1 MSSADLAPAAALAA
15 GHLQTQAVALL
26 AGLELLTA
34 VLLAWRGPAS
44 SPRGPLAVQG
54 LALAGLVAVIGVST
68 GEQVLWLVAMVVAV
82 LKGVVLPGLVV
93 RRPAGVLLG
102 VRTGAPGPDVAAD
115 GPDGG
120 PDDASALRGR
130 SRVPLLLGA
139 AGLVVVAFLT
149 ARPLAAVVPGP
160 TGRALPVGFALV
172 LVGFVLLATGTRSRA
187 QLVGFLVL
195 DNGIATTAFLATGGV
210 PLVVELGVSLDV
222 LLVVLVLQVLGARID
237 TAFGGSGV
245 TGTDLDQLREL
256 HD

>member
-1 MSSADLAPAAALAA
+1 MSSGDAS
-15 GHLQTQAVALL
+15 QAVAVL

-54 LALAGLVAVIGVST
+54 FALAGLVAVIGVA
-68 GEQVLWLVAMVVAV
+68 EDEPVLWLVALLVGV
-82 LKGVVLPGLVV
+82 LKGVVLPTLVV
-93 RRPAGVLLG
+93 RRPVRAAGAAGRPAVTAAVPAVL
-102 VRTGAPGPDVAAD
+102 RPAAV
-115 GPDGG
+115 
-120 PDDASALRGR
+120 RGR

-139 AGLVVVAFLT
+139 AGLVVVAYLA
-149 ARPLAAVVPGP
+149 ARPVARVV
-160 TGRALPVGFALV
+160 TGATGQALPVGFALV
-172 LVGFVLLATGTRSRA
+172 LVGFALLATGRRSQS

-222 LLVVLVLQVLGARID
+222 LLVVLVLQVLGSRID
-237 TAFGGSGV
+237 TAFGAGAPG
-245 TGTDLDQLREL
+245 GTDLDQLREL

>member
-15 GHLQTQAVALL
+15 GQLQTQAVALL

-34 VLLAWRGPAS
+34 VLLAWRGPAA

-54 LALAGLVAVIGVST
+54 FALAGLVAVIGAAT
-68 GEQVLWLVAMVVAV
+68 GEHVLWLVAVLVAV

-102 VRTGAPGPDVAAD
+102 VRTGAPDPGD
-115 GPDGG
+115 GPD
-120 PDDASALRGR
+120 DVSALRGR

-139 AGLVVVAFLT
+139 AGLVVVAFLA
-149 ARPLAAVVPGP
+149 ARPLTAVVPGP

-237 TAFGGSGV
+237 TAFGGSGA

>member
-1 MSSADLAPAAALAA
+1 
-15 GHLQTQAVALL
+15 
-26 AGLELLTA
+26 
-34 VLLAWRGPAS
+34 
-44 SPRGPLAVQG
+44 VQG
-54 LALAGLVAVIGVST
+54 FALAGLVAVIGEST
-68 GEQVLWLVAMVVAV
+68 GEKGLWLVAALVAV
-82 LKGVVLPGLVV
+82 LKGVVLPSLVV
-93 RRPAGVLLG
+93 RRPAGLLVG
-102 VRTGAPGPDVAAD
+102 RGAQQAPA
-115 GPDGG
+115 
-120 PDDASALRGR
+120 PDDAGAVRGG

-139 AGLVVVAFLT
+139 AGLVVVAFLA
-149 ARPLAAVVPGP
+149 ARPLVAVVPGP

-222 LLVVLVLQVLGARID
+222 LLVVLVLQVLGARLE
-237 TAFGGSGV
+237 TAFGGHAA

>member
-1 MSSADLAPAAALAA
+1 MSSGDAS
-15 GHLQTQAVALL
+15 QAVALL

-54 LALAGLVAVIGVST
+54 FALAGLVAVIGVAE
-68 GEQVLWLVAMVVAV
+68 GEAVLWLVALLVAV
-82 LKGVVLPGLVV
+82 LKGVVLPTLVV
-93 RRPAGVLLG
+93 GRPGRPAGPAVPPA
-102 VRTGAPGPDVAAD
+102 GARPAGRPAVV
-115 GPDGG
+115 
-120 PDDASALRGR
+120 RGR

-139 AGLVVVAFLT
+139 AGLVVVAYLA
-149 ARPLAAVVPGP
+149 ARPVARVV
-160 TGRALPVGFALV
+160 TGATGQALPVGFALV
-172 LVGFVLLATGTRSRA
+172 LVGFALLATGRRSQS

-222 LLVVLVLQVLGARID
+222 LLVVLVLQVLGSRID
-237 TAFGGSGV
+237 TAFGAGAPG
-245 TGTDLDQLREL
+245 GTDLDQLREL

>member
-1 MSSADLAPAAALAA
+1 M
-15 GHLQTQAVALL
+15 ALL

-54 LALAGLVAVIGVST
+54 LALAGLVAVIGVA
-68 GEQVLWLVAMVVAV
+68 EDEPVLWLVALLVAV
-82 LKGVVLPGLVV
+82 LKGVVLPRLVV
-93 RRPAGVLLG
+93 RRRATVLARSRGPVAFDGADADGV
-102 VRTGAPGPDVAAD
+102 PAAD
-115 GPDGG
+115 AGASRAGG
-120 PDDASALRGR
+120 AVRGR

-139 AGLVVVAFLT
+139 AGLVVVADLA
-149 ARPLAAVVPGP
+149 ARPLARVVDGS
-160 TGRALPVGFALV
+160 TGQALPVGFALV
-172 LVGFVLLATGTRSRA
+172 LVGFALLATGRRSQS

-222 LLVVLVLQVLGARID
+222 LLVVLVLQVLGARLE
-237 TAFGGSGV
+237 TAFGGHAA

>member
-1 MSSADLAPAAALAA
+1 M
-15 GHLQTQAVALL
+15 ALL

-54 LALAGLVAVIGVST
+54 FALAGLVAVIGVAE
-68 GEQVLWLVAMVVAV
+68 GEPVLWLVALLVAA
-82 LKGVVLPGLVV
+82 LKGVVLPTLVV
-93 RRPAGVLLG
+93 RRPGRTAAAAGPPADARPSG
-102 VRTGAPGPDVAAD
+102 RPAAV
-115 GPDGG
+115 
-120 PDDASALRGR
+120 RGR

-139 AGLVVVAFLT
+139 AGLVVVAYLA
-149 ARPLAAVVPGP
+149 ARPVARVV
-160 TGRALPVGFALV
+160 TGATGQALPVGFALV
-172 LVGFVLLATGTRSRA
+172 LVGFALLATGRRSQS

-222 LLVVLVLQVLGARID
+222 LLVVLVLQVLGSRID
-237 TAFGGSGV
+237 TAFGAGAPG
-245 TGTDLDQLREL
+245 GTDLDQLREL